1 MQDSTQQLIE
11 RISAWARDHPEA
23 SNYCLGDEL
32 EARQLLLVIAATMK
46 ETTRGCSDLTSD
58 EKRTLKRIRTDM
70 CRAAAQGMAMDYIRA
85 LNKTDQLEF
94 LGLEIHTPAI
104 VLQ

>member
-23 SNYCLGDEL
+23 NKYCLGDEL

-46 ETTRGCSDLTSD
+46 QTARGCSDLSSD
-58 EKRTLKRIRTDM
+58 ERQTLKRIGQDM
-70 CRAAAQGMAMDYIRA
+70 RKAAAQAMAMDYVRA
-85 LNKTDQLEF
+85 LNMTDQLEF
-94 LGLEIHTPAI
+94 LGLEIHTPEI